1 MIISNCSEDEEEL
14 TTSSVGQNLTNGSCR
29 ASCRAEKRGHLQRI
43 ISIEE
48 DHLPH
53 LLQDDCQ
60 VQTPLRECREAEDA
74 SDNEENIDLVMSDI
88 YPHESSAAQQQ
99 ISKETAA
106 KRVTP
111 TSPRGQPVGKET
123 SINVSIWTSSGVLL
137 KSMVDIDLPL
147 IMWP

>member
-1 MIISNCSEDEEEL
+1 MIIFNCSEDEEDV
-14 TTSSVGQNLTNGSCR
+14 TTSSVGQNLTNGPIR
-29 ASCRAEKRGHLQRI
+29 ASCKRGHLQRI

-74 SDNEENIDLVMSDI
+74 SDIEDNIDLVMSDI
-88 YPHESSAAQQQ
+88 YPHASAAQQQ
-99 ISKETAA
+99 LLKETGE

-123 SINVSIWTSSGVLL
+123 SINVSMWTSSDVLL

-147 IMWP
+147 IL

>member
-1 MIISNCSEDEEEL
+1 MIIFNCSEDEEDV
-14 TTSSVGQNLTNGSCR
+14 TTSSVGQNLTNGPIR
-29 ASCRAEKRGHLQRI
+29 ASCKRGHLQRI

-74 SDNEENIDLVMSDI
+74 SDIEDNIDLVMSDI

-99 ISKETAA
+99 LLKETGE

-123 SINVSIWTSSGVLL
+123 SINVSMWTSSDVLL

-147 IMWP
+147 IL